1 MVLLSI
7 LLFPGIVFTGI
18 LPVYICRKQTHCRFV
33 LLLYCIFIKQ
43 VWVVCCIG
51 GDDKV
56 CSHLLSKTSSSS
68 WAFLHSSSAGGKLLP
83 TLVKS
88 AAILLLR
95 RKPAALRFN
104 PWSTQA
110 STAATHTYI
119 YTQTKWTIGHK
130 WTIFHEEERACYASA
145 WKAFCVSEKQ
155 K

>member
-1 MVLLSI
+1 MNFCPLGGTTEYITLPRNSI
-7 LLFPGIVFTGI
+7 HWHFACGHMLVVFMS
-18 LPVYICRKQTHCRFV
+18 CRKQTHCRFV
-33 LLLYCIFIKQ
+33 LLLYCIFKQ

-51 GDDKV
+51 GDHKV
-56 CSHLLSKTSSSS
+56 CSHLLSKTSSNS

-119 YTQTKWTIGHK
+119 YKNKMDNRTQMDH
-130 WTIFHEEERACYASA
+130 FP
-145 WKAFCVSEKQ
+145 
-155 K
+155 